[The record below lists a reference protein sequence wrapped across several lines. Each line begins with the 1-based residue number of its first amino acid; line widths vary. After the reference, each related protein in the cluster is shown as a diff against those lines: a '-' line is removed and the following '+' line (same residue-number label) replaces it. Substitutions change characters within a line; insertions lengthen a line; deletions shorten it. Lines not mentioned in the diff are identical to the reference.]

1 MLPMDDKGKNTSINI
16 AAVPWFFF
24 SRDFNER
31 YGGVMPVFYR
41 EVAAPPPEQGTNK
54 EKLEDLQS
62 IFHKRLW
69 QELASRPYSDHIY
82 KPVIPEGNKIFR

>member
-1 MLPMDDKGKNTSINI
+1 MTRGKTPPLTSLPFRGS
-16 AAVPWFFF
+16 FF

-31 YGGVMPVFYR
+31 YGGVMPVFYT
-41 EVAAPPPEQGTNK
+41 EVAAPPEQGTNK

-69 QELASRPYSDHIY
+69 QELASRPYSDNIY